1 MGEKTVSMAELV
13 AGVELAAGE
22 SHTLKVAIHDRAEI
36 EDAFFHHDSAVFLPD
51 APEAEVPPAGDATET
66 PFGNSEF
73 WKALQA
79 SHPAFCEDVQEPYD
93 PDSDGGSAGRRDGI
107 PLLLE
112 VLRYAD
118 AHPKRRLLVAGHTDT
133 VGDAA
138 YNEKLS
144 GFRASSVVALL
155 EGDRDGFVQAVKNNH
170 SAKDDAV
177 MLRYAAR
184 TRGWACDVS
193 EGEAPTPEQIK
204 SFQGGYNDELAD
216 VAGQAKLTVDGDV
229 GQKTLGAY
237 LDVMEDDL
245 ATQAGGD
252 DALAS
257 LRKKLVYVDAKHK
270 TLPCGERY
278 PIEGAGSD
286 NFQSQ
291 TNRRVEVLFF
301 DATDLPDLTAAD
313 AADRIYKKKLH
324 LMRPLS
330 LQAGALAA
338 RATQGRQGD
347 FAIAEADAPP
357 EGVGEPA
364 ETLATEMTL
373 RPEARDPDDAWS
385 FLEPLDESRTAVAQ
399 AGGPG
404 PKNGNAIG

>member
-1 MGEKTVSMAELV
+1 MGEKTVTMAELV
-13 AGVELAAGE
+13 AGVKLTAGD
-22 SHTLKVAIHDRAEI
+22 SYTLKVAIHDRAEI

-51 APEAEVPPAGDATET
+51 APEPETPPAGEATDT
-66 PFGNSEF
+66 PFGNSDF

-93 PDSDGGSAGRRDGI
+93 PESDGGSDGRRDGI
-107 PLLLE
+107 PVLLE
-112 VLRYAD
+112 VLHFAD
-118 AHPKRRLLVAGHTDT
+118 AHAKRRLLVAGHTDT

-170 SAKDDAV
+170 SAKDDDV
-177 MLRYAAR
+177 MLRYVAR
-184 TRGWACDVS
+184 TRGWPCDVPD
-193 EGEAPTPEQIK
+193 GEARTADQIK
-204 SFQGGYNDELAD
+204 SFQNQYNDELGD
-216 VAGQAKLTVDGDV
+216 AGHAKLSVDGDV
-229 GQKTLGAY
+229 GPKTLGGY
-237 LDVMEDDL
+237 FDVMEDDL

-257 LRKKLVYVDAKHK
+257 LRKKLAYVDAGHK
-270 TLPCGERY
+270 TLACGERY

-301 DATDLPDLTAAD
+301 DQTDLPDLTATD

-330 LQAGALAA
+330 LEGGAVAA
-338 RATQGRQGD
+338 RTAKSQQDD
-347 FAIAEADAPP
+347 FEIAQADAPP
-357 EGVGEPA
+357 DGVGEPA
-364 ETLATEMTL
+364 EELATEMAL
-373 RPEARDPDDAWS
+373 HSEARDPDDAWA
-385 FLEPLDESRTAVAQ
+385 FLEPLDESRTAVAE

-404 PKNGNAIG
+404 PRDETVV

>member
-1 MGEKTVSMAELV
+1 MGEKTVTMAELV
-13 AGVELAAGE
+13 AGVKLPAGE

-51 APEAEVPPAGDATET
+51 APEPEAPPAGEAADT
-66 PFGNSEF
+66 PFGNNEF

-79 SHPAFCEDVQEPYD
+79 SHPAFCEDVQEPYQ
-93 PDSDGGSAGRRDGI
+93 PESDGGAGGRRDGV

-133 VGDAA
+133 VGDAT

-155 EGDRDGFVQAVKNNH
+155 EGDRAGFVQAVKNNH

-184 TRGWACDVS
+184 TRGWPCDVP
-193 EGEAPTPEQIK
+193 EGESPTAEQIK
-204 SFQGGYNDELAD
+204 SFQGRYNDEFGGAGRAALA
-216 VAGQAKLTVDGDV
+216 VDGDV
-229 GQKTLGAY
+229 GPKTLGAY
-237 LDVMEDDL
+237 FDVLEDDL
-245 ATQAGGD
+245 AAQAGGA
-252 DALAS
+252 DALTS
-257 LRKKLVYVDAKHK
+257 LREKLTYVDASHK
-270 TLPCGERY
+270 TLACGERY

-301 DATDLPDLTAAD
+301 AATDLPDLKAAD
-313 AADRIYKKKLH
+313 AADRIYKNKLH

-330 LQAGALAA
+330 LQGGSLGPRAA
-338 RATQGRQGD
+338 KTQQGD
-347 FAIAEADAPP
+347 FDIAPADTPP
-357 EGVGEPA
+357 DGVGEPA
-364 ETLATEMTL
+364 EELATEMTL
-373 RPEARDPDDAWS
+373 RSDAQDPDDAWA
-385 FLEPLDESRTAVAQ
+385 FLEPLDQSRTAVAE

-404 PKNGNAIG
+404 PKGGTHIV